1 MLIMPRKAT
10 PASVDVAPTVE
21 RIEAFCRARKI
32 SVLALANEAQVGQ
45 SSLCRFMHGE
55 RKTLTVTAER
65 VLRYIDSWHNEHN
78 AHSQAI
84 MASASID
91 QTGRALLEQAILSL
105 WDGELRSAQIL
116 APLIQA
122 LKPVLDMAVTR
133 TSNEGRGGYA

>member
-1 MLIMPRKAT
+1 
-10 PASVDVAPTVE
+10 
-21 RIEAFCRARKI
+21 
-32 SVLALANEAQVGQ
+32 
-45 SSLCRFMHGE
+45 MHSE
-55 RKTLTVTAER
+55 RKTLTATAER

-78 AHSQAI
+78 LHSQAI

-133 TSNEGRGGYA
+133 TSNEGRGGYT